1 MTDQFLHI
9 FICSR
14 PALFPPVK
22 RFPGCQSIPA
32 WHLVKS
38 RHCPIRA
45 DNGSVVVSRWKFS
58 VITYGRRQTGL
69 GARNTHTSVL
79 THSWIAGEN
88 WISIRLEH
96 CPAMLRGTICENST
110 GQQRQ
115 VSKELYIYICRTE
128 DPLKLIS
135 FSPLHSPPP
144 PCNHSITP
152 SYLICRALP
161 TNTFVNMQIEL
172 NCFKQ

>member
-110 GQQRQ
+110 RQQRQ
-115 VSKELYIYICRTE
+115 VSKELYIYLQNRGSSKAYKLFST
-128 DPLKLIS
+128 PLSPTPLQSFHYTKL
-135 FSPLHSPPP
+135 LD
-144 PCNHSITP
+144 
-152 SYLICRALP
+152 
-161 TNTFVNMQIEL
+161 MQG
-172 NCFKQ
+172 FTD